1 MNSRAPRAISE
12 LIVNALPE
20 LRERLVEEGIRRSWP
35 AVVGAEGARRSRP
48 QRLTNGLLEVA
59 VDNSPWLHELT
70 LRAPDLTTRLRAQFA
85 AITSLRFVLT
95 PVAQDAASVSPSTER
110 RPRAL
115 DPEQKREHESAFL
128 WREMAQWLARTD
140 QTEPALA
147 AARKAVQLAPED
159 AGTHLTLAELL
170 RAQKRYG
177 EAEAELE
184 RVITLNPSAEE
195 PYLTLAR

>member
-48 QRLTNGLLEVA
+48 QRLTNGLLEIA

-95 PVAQDAASVSPSTER
+95 PVLQSAPSVSPSTCPRLVHLHRER
-110 RPRAL
+110 T
-115 DPEQKREHESAFL
+115 REYSA
-128 WREMAQWLARTD
+128 AV
-140 QTEPALA
+140 PA
-147 AARKAVQLAPED
+147 V
-159 AGTHLTLAELL
+159 
-170 RAQKRYG
+170 
-177 EAEAELE
+177 
-184 RVITLNPSAEE
+184 
-195 PYLTLAR
+195 

>member
-1 MNSRAPRAISE
+1 MNSRAPRAMSE

-110 RPRAL
+110 RRRAL
-115 DPEQKREHESAFL
+115 APEEKR
-128 WREMAQWLARTD
+128 D
-140 QTEPALA
+140 IDA
-147 AARKAVQLAPED
+147 AARQSRPWSRPSSATPSRPSCGARWPSGWPVPIRPSPRWPLPERPCNSRPKTPAP
-159 AGTHLTLAELL
+159 
-170 RAQKRYG
+170 
-177 EAEAELE
+177 
-184 RVITLNPSAEE
+184 I
-195 PYLTLAR
+195 

>member
-1 MNSRAPRAISE
+1 MNPRAPRAISE

-48 QRLTNGLLEVA
+48 QRLTYGLLEIA

-95 PVAQDAASVSPSTER
+95 PVAQDAAPVSPSTER
-110 RPRAL
+110 RRRA
-115 DPEQKREHESAFL
+115 
-128 WREMAQWLARTD
+128 
-140 QTEPALA
+140 
-147 AARKAVQLAPED
+147 LAPEEKRDID
-159 AGTHLTLAELL
+159 AAVAAIGDEALRDSARRLLTTARRSLVVVTLAAPRRGPSLPSTVMSRHGG
-170 RAQKRYG
+170 RASSPRRRP
-177 EAEAELE
+177 ATPTIII
-184 RVITLNPSAEE
+184 RPH
-195 PYLTLAR
+195 R